1 MYHWIK
7 QKLSYVKN
15 VPEPSLKKE
24 SISAKPQDSLQEQDK
39 QPISQSPSSHVKN
52 ADMSTLNS
60 YQKRLK
66 TLARNTYSGIQGQ
79 IYD

>member
-7 QKLSYVKN
+7 QKLSYAKN
-15 VPEPSLKKE
+15 VEARSLEKE
-24 SISAKPQDSLQEQDK
+24 SISVKPQDFLQEQAK
-39 QPISQSPSSHVKN
+39 QPTSQSQSSLVDP
-52 ADMSTLNS
+52 ADTSTQNS

-66 TLARNTYSGIQGQ
+66 IWARSTYSGIQGQ

>member
-7 QKLSYVKN
+7 QNLYAVKN
-15 VPEPSLKKE
+15 VEACSSKKE
-24 SISAKPQDSLQEQDK
+24 STSDKPQDSLQEQAK
-39 QPISQSPSSHVKN
+39 QPTYQSQSSLVKN
-52 ADMSTLNS
+52 AGTSTLSS

-66 TLARNTYSGIQGQ
+66 ILARNTYSGIQGQ

>member
-7 QKLSYVKN
+7 QNLYAVKN
-15 VPEPSLKKE
+15 VEACSLKKE
-24 SISAKPQDSLQEQDK
+24 STSDKPQDSLQEQAK
-39 QPISQSPSSHVKN
+39 QPTYQSQSSLVKN
-52 ADMSTLNS
+52 ADTSTLSS

-66 TLARNTYSGIQGQ
+66 ILARNTYSGIQGQ